1 MITIQSNREP
11 ARIHGAG
18 TGRKH
23 DFSDIGFTDQRL
35 SDHHRADGSRHL
47 AGCLLGW
54 SFLAVTELLLAE
66 IAAAV
71 LVLILSGLI
80 AHKNSIIGKP
90 APENSKTSGRQ
101 QILTVVLVFF
111 ILLQVLWILTGE
123 RVWTDGDMTL
133 ETVNTF
139 LKENSIYTVDPLT
152 GEPYTTG
159 HVFPSEAAVP
169 AYSVRNHQPL
179 ERYGP

>member
-1 MITIQSNREP
+1 MTF
-11 ARIHGAG
+11 RI
-18 TGRKH
+18 
-23 DFSDIGFTDQRL
+23 SDLLIRGCLIIIGLTEV
-35 SDHHRADGSRHL
+35 AHL

-66 IAAAV
+66 IAVAV

-123 RVWTDGDMTL
+123 RVWTEGDMTPHGG
-133 ETVNTF
+133 TV
-139 LKENSIYTVDPLT
+139 Y
-152 GEPYTTG
+152 TG

>member
-1 MITIQSNREP
+1 MTF
-11 ARIHGAG
+11 RI
-18 TGRKH
+18 
-23 DFSDIGFTDQRL
+23 SDLLIRGCLIIIGLTEV
-35 SDHHRADGSRHL
+35 AHL

-66 IAAAV
+66 IAVAV

-111 ILLQVLWILTGE
+111 ILLQVLWILTGG
-123 RVWTDGDMTL
+123 RVWMDGDMTL
-133 ETVNTF
+133 ETGG
-139 LKENSIYTVDPLT
+139 SPHGGTV
-152 GEPYTTG
+152 YTG
-159 HVFPSEAAVP
+159 HVFPAEAAVP
-169 AYSVRNHQPL
+169 AYPVRNHQPL

>member
-35 SDHHRADGSRHL
+35 SDHHRADGSRPFGGL
-47 AGCLLGW
+47 PAGVV
-54 SFLAVTELLLAE
+54 FLAVTELLLAE
-66 IAAAV
+66 IAVAV

-101 QILTVVLVFF
+101 QILTVVLVFSF
-111 ILLQVLWILTGE
+111 CCRYYGSL
-123 RVWTDGDMTL
+123 R
-133 ETVNTF
+133 
-139 LKENSIYTVDPLT
+139 ENVCGRTAI
-152 GEPYTTG
+152 
-159 HVFPSEAAVP
+159 
-169 AYSVRNHQPL
+169 
-179 ERYGP
+179 